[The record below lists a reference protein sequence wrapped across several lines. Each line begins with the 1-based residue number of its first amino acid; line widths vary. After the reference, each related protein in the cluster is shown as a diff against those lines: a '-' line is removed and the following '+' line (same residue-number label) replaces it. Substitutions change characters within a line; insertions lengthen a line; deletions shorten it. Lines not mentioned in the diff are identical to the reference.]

1 MQSREEA
8 HGTAFVAI
16 CNFLRLVS
24 GWSAGLVPMNT
35 VPFNITA
42 FCVALSVSRTVSVT
56 DYSGHIR

>member
-56 DYSGHIR
+56 DY